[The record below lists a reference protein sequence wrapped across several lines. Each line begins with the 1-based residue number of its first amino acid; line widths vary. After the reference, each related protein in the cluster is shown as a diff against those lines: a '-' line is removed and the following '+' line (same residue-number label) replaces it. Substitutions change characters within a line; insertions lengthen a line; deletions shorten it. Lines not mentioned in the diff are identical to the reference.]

1 MFKLFPWK
9 TCHNEKLQANTR
21 IEKNNELQCSQPPA
35 SVMLNLRLICFL
47 YLATPLQL
55 YCSETQVRHC
65 TLFILEI
72 SQYMTLKKDMDAKT
86 IIMMLSLLYY
96 KIYHTSLILS
106 ILKVIWWFNNI
117 SWSICST
124 WIKLDSDTAL
134 GLYILLF
141 KNDFILDFIY
151 VYMPARELSM

>member
-1 MFKLFPWK
+1 MFKFFPWK

-21 IEKNNELQCSQPPA
+21 IEENNELQYSQPPA
-35 SVMLNLRLICFL
+35 SIILNLRLILLSVPGHPSSTVLFRNPRKTL
-47 YLATPLQL
+47 YLIYSGNTSV
-55 YCSETQVRHC
+55 YD
-65 TLFILEI
+65 F
-72 SQYMTLKKDMDAKT
+72 KKDTDAKT

-96 KIYHTSLILS
+96 KICHTSLTLS

-141 KNDFILDFIY
+141 KNDFILDFSY